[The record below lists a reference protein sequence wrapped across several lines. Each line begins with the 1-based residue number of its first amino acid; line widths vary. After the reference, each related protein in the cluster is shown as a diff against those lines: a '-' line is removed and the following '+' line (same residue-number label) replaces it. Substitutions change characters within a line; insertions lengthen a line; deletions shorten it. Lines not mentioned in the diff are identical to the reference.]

1 MRLRNRLYIV
11 LLTISLIPLLLC
23 GFILLSQNNKNIEKI
38 VEENLIGISDSQID
52 SIENFFETVKQD
64 MEIVTNYSFLQD
76 AVLASLGRSVPI
88 DADTRNHLEELL
100 VERMKYQSYIQS
112 MVITDKFFRT
122 VVASESYKAGADSG
136 LGVAQEK
143 FLTGEFVVGNVYER
157 DSDKGKVK
165 AVIAYIGIYHEDE
178 LIGYLAEEI
187 RTDFFS
193 RYHEGNVFWDEG
205 VLIIRDG
212 NQTIVACGGEG
223 DNAEDF
229 ILSQEQHDQKI
240 ETERI
245 KRGYTTEGVVR
256 YEFMDNE
263 YIAQYSHLKYT
274 DWTIRISA
282 NVDSRMEIYISYAT
296 LFSAIMVVGL
306 LLLQVMNRY
315 IVVRTVRPVEE
326 IKEILQLV
334 QKTNDYSLRLFPGID
349 DEMGELQHEINRLL
363 QRVMELQMQEK
374 AEQKSLVQKAEK
386 DPLTGIMNKKAIA
399 ARVQTMLEEIQEIDG
414 KIAVGFV
421 DIDDFRDYNT
431 KFGHA
436 EGDHVIKFIAHTLRE
451 TIPGAVGRNGGDE
464 FVFCMETDGS
474 EIVAQTM
481 ERLMRKLETGVVNSV
496 TGERMPIPCSIGIVI
511 ERAGKTDYRKLIQA
525 ADEAMY
531 QAKGNGKN
539 TYYIQMK

>member
-1 MRLRNRLYIV
+1 MRLRNRLYIA
-11 LLTISLIPLLLC
+11 LLSISLIPLLLC
-23 GFILLSQNNKNIEKI
+23 GFIMLHQNNRNIEKI
-38 VEENLIGISDSQID
+38 VEENLVGISDSQID
-52 SIENFFETVKQD
+52 SIENFLEKVKQD

-88 DADTRNHLEELL
+88 EESTRDHLEELL

-122 VVASESYKAGADSG
+122 VVASETYKIGVDSG
-136 LGVAQEK
+136 LGVADEK
-143 FLTGEFVVGNVYER
+143 FLTGEFSVGNVYER
-157 DSDKGKVK
+157 DSDKGKVR
-165 AVIAYIGIYHEDE
+165 AVIAYIGIYHEGE

-187 RTDFFS
+187 QADFFS

-212 NQTIVACGGEG
+212 NKTIVACGGEG

-229 ILSQEQHDQKI
+229 ISLQEQHDQKI
-240 ETERI
+240 ETEQI
-245 KRGYTTEGVVR
+245 KRGYTAEGVVK
-256 YEFMDNE
+256 YKFMDND
-263 YIAQYSHLKYT
+263 YIAKYSNLEYT

-282 NVDSRMEIYISYAT
+282 NVDSRMEVYISYAT
-296 LFSAIMVVGL
+296 LFFAIMIVGL

-334 QKTNDYSLRLFPGID
+334 QKTNDYSLRLSPGID

-363 QRVMELQMQEK
+363 QCVMELQMQEK

-386 DPLTGIMNKKAIA
+386 DPMTGIMNKKAIA
-399 ARVQTMLEEIQEIDG
+399 ARVQTMLEEIQEIES

-431 KFGHA
+431 KYGHA
-436 EGDHVIKFIAHTLRE
+436 EGDHVIKFVAHTLRE
-451 TIPGAVGRNGGDE
+451 MIPGAVGRNGGDE
-464 FVFCMETDGS
+464 FVFCMETDGR
-474 EIVAQTM
+474 EVVEQLM
-481 ERLMRKLETGVVNSV
+481 ERLKRKLEIGVVNGV
-496 TGERMPIPCSIGIVI
+496 TGEQMPIPCSIGIVI

>member
-23 GFILLSQNNKNIEKI
+23 GFILLSQNNKNIEKV
-38 VEENLIGISDSQID
+38 VEESLVSVSDSQID
-52 SIENFFETVKQD
+52 NIENFLENIKQD

-88 DADTRNHLEELL
+88 KDATRDHIEEILE
-100 VERMKYQSYIQS
+100 ERMKYQPYIQS
-112 MVITDKFFRT
+112 MVITDSKFRT
-122 VVASESYKAGADSG
+122 VAASESYIAGAQSG
-136 LGVAQEK
+136 LDVADPK
-143 FLTGEFVVGNVYER
+143 FLSGEFCVGNVYER
-157 DSDKGKVK
+157 DSDKGKVR
-165 AVIAYIGIYHEDE
+165 AVIAYIGIYHENE
-178 LIGYLAEEI
+178 MIGYLAEEI
-187 RTDFFS
+187 QVDFFS

-205 VLIIRDG
+205 SMIIRDG
-212 NQTIVACGGEG
+212 NQTIIACGGAG

-229 ILSQEQHDQKI
+229 VALQEQHDQKI

-245 KRGYTTEGVVR
+245 KRGYTTEGVVQ
-256 YEFMDNE
+256 YTFMDND
-263 YIAQYSHLKYT
+263 YVAQYSTLKYT

-282 NVDSRMEIYISYAT
+282 NLDSRVEVYISYGA
-296 LFSAIMVVGL
+296 LFTAIMIVGL
-306 LLLQVMNRY
+306 MLLQVMNRY
-315 IVVRTVRPVEE
+315 IVVRTVRPIEE
-326 IKEILQLV
+326 IKDILQLV
-334 QKTNDYSLRLFPGID
+334 QQTNDYSLRLHPAID
-349 DEMGELQHEINRLL
+349 DEMGGLQHEVNRLL

-386 DPLTGIMNKKAIA
+386 DPMTGIMNKKAIA
-399 ARVQTMLEEIQEIDG
+399 ARVQMMLDEIEGIDG

-431 KFGHA
+431 NYGHA
-436 EGDHVIKFIAHTLRE
+436 EGDHVIKFVAHTLRE
-451 TIPGAVGRNGGDE
+451 MIPGAVGRNGGDE
-464 FVFCMETDGS
+464 FVFCMETDGR
-474 EIVAQTM
+474 EVVEQTM
-481 ERLMRKLETGVVNSV
+481 ELLKRKLQTGVINGV
-496 TGERMPIPCSIGIVI
+496 TGERMSIPCSIGVVI